1 MNRSYFLGVVLVALA
16 SFQTLNLQAGKEET
30 WNSPV
35 FITIP
40 NDGTYDGSRDLH
52 VSLQILTD
60 QRIEAIE
67 ILNPKEN
74 PAQDM
79 KISQFKDGKVDVDI
93 IIRGGNVRPFIR
105 PYSYNPTVRIQLLTV
120 HYITVDNISGV
131 FQANTNPTTDV
142 EPRISHAVISDGGLT
157 GNTVDAN
164 IELTSPVLE
173 NRMDISNTTNSS
185 TVSSDLTL
193 YPNPVRDGNLFIR
206 IPESMGTVSQIT
218 VMNALGGLVQQYR
231 PEATYGSPVQL
242 SLEGIS
248 AGVYFVRIHT
258 STGDIVKKFNVSR

>member
-1 MNRSYFLGVVLVALA
+1 MNRSYFLGVVLVAMA
-16 SFQTLNLQAGKEET
+16 SLQSLNLQAGKEES

-40 NDGTYDGSRDLH
+40 NDGSYDGSRDLH
-52 VSLQILTD
+52 VSLQITSEE
-60 QRIEAIE
+60 RIKAIE

-93 IIRGGNVRPFIR
+93 IIRGGNVLPFIR
-105 PYSYNPTVRIQLLTV
+105 PYSYNPSVRIQLLTV

-131 FQANTNPTTDV
+131 FQANTNPTTDI
-142 EPRISHAVISDGGLT
+142 EPRISHVTITEGGLT
-157 GNTVDAN
+157 GNTVGGN
-164 IELTSPVLE
+164 IELSSPVYE
-173 NRMDISNTTNSS
+173 NRTEISNTSNSS
-185 TVSSDLTL
+185 TVSSDLIL

-206 IPESMGTVSQIT
+206 IPEAMGTVSQIT

-242 SLEGIS
+242 SLDGIS

-258 STGDIVKKFNVSR
+258 ATGDIVKKFNVSR